1 MWSFVGSTAG
11 VLVLY
16 VYPAAFYLRL
26 RCVRYKKRAKKTS
39 TDIRAQYNIYALLKE
54 GIAWVIFGIGLVL
67 LVVENYQAIYDVV
80 KANEGSSNNTNISLP
95 VCHIFCTPELN
106 VTV

>member
-1 MWSFVGSTAG
+1 MIISKQVGLVWSFVGSTAG

-26 RCVRYKKRAKKTS
+26 CCVHYKKRTKKTS

-67 LVVENYQAIYDVV
+67 KTIRPYMM
-80 KANEGSSNNTNISLP
+80 
-95 VCHIFCTPELN
+95 
-106 VTV
+106 